1 MSQEKSEEIDIAIR
15 IIKELEKYQEE
26 LDDDSV
32 IESGRLREITADLCF
47 SLSQIY
53 KNIIK
58 SRIES
63 KEKIAEFEKKL
74 NEDDT
79 YKPSLLPVDVMFYL

>member
-26 LDDDSV
+26 LDDDGV

-47 SLSQIY
+47 SLSEIY

-74 NEDDT
+74 NEDDV
-79 YKPSLLPVDVMFYL
+79 YKTSHLPVDVMFYL